1 MRKLNKMRIL
11 VIIRLVLICVILGMT
26 GLIATSQEVYSTV
39 DGDLVIKFPDG
50 TEREVVPSDS
60 ILYRSAFTNIK
71 KMEPPA
77 KSEPEF
83 TGREQDDFFQTD
95 DRPREMNTDMA
106 IWRASNLKMIFSDS
120 LTSLKAEKVTLEEE
134 LEFARSNPGRIR
146 PSDRVELSNRYNF
159 VVEEIRAVEK
169 RIRQLRDEVA
179 SLKRSEHRKI
189 LARLSTSQVVRLDQS
204 YFFQTERKWSPPE
217 PVEII
222 TKKEEKKDAIS
233 WVAPDHIPMPII
245 PHPSSVPQ
253 AGLQS
258 TIQERVC
265 NLKWHYADEKVYEV
279 QTQPEQ
285 LTFYLPPEMRVH
297 RRGRPM
303 ITVNTS
309 IISRRGGKFIVFDI
323 DLQIPSARV
332 SMGGIEKDSPIRIQ
346 LIDGEI
352 INLRS
357 LNQDR
362 GNFNQQENKVVYRVQ
377 APLNKKNVDKLL
389 RMEADRIRFVWDSG
403 FADYEIYDINLIR
416 THLECLIQQDKT
428 YQ

>member
-1 MRKLNKMRIL
+1 MRIS
-11 VIIRLVLICVILGMT
+11 VIIRLVLICVFLGMT

-39 DGDLVIKFPDG
+39 EGDLVIKFPDG

-60 ILYRSAFTNIK
+60 ILYRSAFENIK

-77 KSEPEF
+77 ESEPEF
-83 TGREQDDFFQTD
+83 TEREEDDFFQTD

-106 IWRASNLKMIFSDS
+106 IWRASNLKVIFSDS

-134 LEFARSNPGRIR
+134 LEYARSNPGRIR
-146 PSDRVELSNRYNF
+146 PSDRVELSSRYNF
-159 VVEEIRAVEK
+159 VVEEIRVVEN
-169 RIRQLRDEVA
+169 RIHQLREELA
-179 SLKRSEHRKI
+179 SLKRSEHRDI
-189 LARLSTSQVVRLDQS
+189 LARLSTSEVVRLDQS

-217 PVEII
+217 PMRSP
-222 TKKEEKKDAIS
+222 TKKDEEKDHPS
-233 WVAPDHIPMPII
+233 WVAPEHIPMPII

-253 AGLQS
+253 AGLQT
-258 TIQERVC
+258 TIPERVC
-265 NLKWHYADEKVYEV
+265 NLKWHYAEDEIYEV
-279 QTQPEQ
+279 QTQAEQ
-285 LTFYLPPEMRVH
+285 LTFYLPPEMRIH

-303 ITVNTS
+303 ITVYSS
-309 IISRRGGKFIVFDI
+309 IISQPSGKFIVFDI
-323 DLQIPSARV
+323 HLMIPSARV

-352 INLRS
+352 VNLRS

-362 GNFNQQENKVVYRVQ
+362 GHFNQQENKVVYRVL

-389 RMEADRIRFVWDSG
+389 HMEADRIRFVWDSG

-416 THLECLIQQDKT
+416 THLNCLIEQDKK
-428 YQ
+428 YP